1 MRFRHGAAS
10 DVGQVR
16 QGNEDGYLVADPLFA
31 VADGMG
37 GHRAGEVAS
46 ATALAALR
54 ESVNEVSSDALIG
67 GVEQANLEVFRRA
80 AGDPGLAGMG
90 TTLCAIGPVV
100 DGSGER
106 IGIVNVG
113 DSRVYVHTTDGLTQV
128 TEDHS
133 LVEAMVRVGQLSPEQ
148 AAAHPKRNVV
158 TRALGIEPTVDV
170 DCWALTPAP
179 GDRLLLCSDGLFGE
193 VDDATIASVLAAEPD
208 PSAAATELVRLANE
222 AGGRDNI
229 TVVVVDVEP
238 DVDLDAVPEG
248 SRAVPLAQRVER
260 LSAPSDD
267 LALLGDGEVEAAPTS
282 PYLPSEPA
290 GPPEPALP
298 PGPVLSREPDPKA
311 VESSRQEESGRRQGS
326 PRITWRVLLFV
337 GVLLVVVGVAV
348 GAVLLTSESDPATTV
363 EQTTTVSTTIVSTTV
378 VSTSASASSGQ
389 SSFGSA
395 SSTAVPTETAPTVPG
410 G

>member
-1 MRFRHGAAS
+1 MRFRHGEAT

-16 QGNEDGYLVADPLFA
+16 QLNEDGFLVAEPLFA

-46 ATALAALR
+46 ATALEALR
-54 ESVNEVSSDALIG
+54 TSVNEVSSDALMG
-67 GVEQANLEVFRRA
+67 AVEQANLEVFRRA
-80 AGDPGLAGMG
+80 SQDPGLAGMG

-113 DSRVYVHTTDGLTQV
+113 DSRVYVHTAEGLTQV

-148 AAAHPKRNVV
+148 AATHPKRNVV

-170 DCWALTPAP
+170 DCWALTPAQ

-193 VDDATIASVLAAEPD
+193 VDNDAIEAVLDAEPD
-208 PSAAATELVRLANE
+208 PAAAATELVRLANE

-229 TVVVVDVEP
+229 TVLVVDVE
-238 DVDLDAVPEG
+238 VDAPPEDSG
-248 SRAVPLAQRVER
+248 VTPLADRVER
-260 LSAPSDD
+260 LSAPADD
-267 LALLGDGEVEAAPTS
+267 LALLGEPEVEIAPTS
-282 PYLPSEPA
+282 PYLPPEPA
-290 GPPEPALP
+290 PPEPEP
-298 PGPVLSREPDPKA
+298 EPEPEPGRGE
-311 VESSRQEESGRRQGS
+311 GS
-326 PRITWRVLLFV
+326 PRVTWRVLVFV
-337 GVLLVVVGVAV
+337 GVVLVVVGVAL
-348 GAVLLTSESDPATTV
+348 GAVLLADQESP
-363 EQTTTVSTTIVSTTV
+363 TTTVTSTTAGPSTSV
-378 VSTSASASSGQ
+378 VVTASSTSEPSSSTSAPVG
-389 SSFGSA
+389 
-395 SSTAVPTETAPTVPG
+395 TDPTVPG